1 MTTQAQSG
9 FILLRLAGLLFI
21 IGLIA
26 AGVTTYRLWGAPSVD
41 ELVSTHPTP
50 IAETP
55 SEIDGSFLLPEF
67 QVSADLSADRAE
79 LETKLFIPLRN
90 HYATRDERLGN
101 VSIALS
107 EDEEH
112 TAEVTMTLV
121 TDEDER
127 TLKFFFDKDG
137 EEQDQEW
144 PDWTLSNLDN
154 TN

>member
-1 MTTQAQSG
+1 MTKKTQSG

-41 ELVSTHPTP
+41 ELVSTDPTP

-55 SEIDGSFLLPEF
+55 NEIDGSFLLPEF
-67 QVSADLSADRAE
+67 QISDDLSEDRAE

-90 HYATRDERLGN
+90 HYATRDERLGD
-101 VSIALS
+101 VSISLT

-112 TAEVTMTLV
+112 TAKVTMTLV
-121 TDEDER
+121 TSGGER
-127 TLKFFFDKDG
+127 TLEFFFDREG
-137 EEQDQEW
+137 EEQDEDW
-144 PDWTLSNLDN
+144 PTWTLSNLDN